1 MSKREGPLW
10 KAMEAALDVID
21 RNREGMRQDA
31 AFNADVTPVV
41 DLAVKIIEQCAAI
54 ADKEAARGADF
65 PDADPDYHEGLRH
78 ASQNIA
84 AAIRELI
91 K

>member
-1 MSKREGPLW
+1 MNKREGPLW

-31 AFNADVTPVV
+31 AWNADVTPVV
-41 DLAVKIIEQCAAI
+41 DLARNIVEQCAAI
-54 ADKEAARGADF
+54 ADKEAARSFDLVDTDGDYAD
-65 PDADPDYHEGLRH
+65 GLRH
-78 ASQNIA
+78 SAHNIA